1 MTTEADTCRTYVVPK
16 LHAAGWEDEQ
26 IREQVTF
33 TDGRIV
39 PIGGKATRKKQ
50 KRADYILRY
59 RRDFPIAVIEAKA
72 SYRHPA
78 DGLPQAKAYAQ
89 ALGLKFAY
97 ATNGRAIIE
106 FDYLTGAT
114 NELELFPSPKE
125 LWRRLDGS
133 DEPDKTD
140 EILLA
145 PGRTPK
151 TLRYYQDIAINQ
163 AIAGILEGKNRLL
176 LTLATGTGKT
186 LIAAQIAYKL
196 WNMRWTRKGIGG
208 RRPKILFLADRNFLV
223 DDPYSKDF
231 AIFGEAR
238 HKIQRVVNTS
248 RDMFF
253 AIYQAVDD
261 REWTP
266 GLYRQ
271 YPPDFFDL
279 IVVDEC
285 HRGSA
290 DPEGNWREILNFFHS
305 AVQLGMT
312 ATPLR
317 DDNRD
322 TYAYFGNPLY
332 LYSLKQGIEDGFLAP
347 YRVHRVATNLDLD
360 GYRPAPGQLDRDGKA
375 IPDKRYTTP
384 AFEREVALKPRTRA
398 LARHLTDFLIK
409 RGDRFAKTIVFCVD
423 QEHAAEMMVQLQRLN
438 QDLMKEHPDYIV
450 RITSADGDE
459 GRGYLS
465 RFSDV
470 ESKTPA
476 IVTTSQLLTTGVDIP
491 TCRVIA
497 IARTVNSMTEF
508 KQIIGRGTRVRDDYG
523 KLWFE
528 IIDYTGSAVARFAD
542 PEFDGDPALTTQEE
556 IDAAGQVLPGSQQIL
571 QPEEREEGELA
582 TGETSA
588 QPLDL
593 DDPKYARNKFHVDR
607 GFVEVVANLV
617 YELDPDGN
625 RLRVVS
631 YAEYSAET
639 IQRMVTNPIELRTK
653 WTNAEQRAAVIAALE
668 ERGVSL
674 ERLVDWSG
682 DPGVDPFDL
691 LCNIAFQ
698 APLRTRRERSDQLKR
713 EQQKFFQKFSPEARQ
728 ILNEILDKYVEF
740 GLTQFKMPEIL
751 KIPPILQHGNP
762 LEISRV
768 FGGEKQLRSAL
779 SQMQAMLYAA

>member
-1 MTTEADTCRTYVVPK
+1 MGNEADTCRTYVVPK

-39 PIGGKATRKKQ
+39 PIGGRATRKKQ
-50 KRADYILRY
+50 KRADYVLRY
-59 RRDFPIAVIEAKA
+59 RRDFPIAVVEAKA
-72 SYRHPA
+72 AYHHPA
-78 DGLPQAKAYAQ
+78 DGLPQAKAYAET
-89 ALGLKFAY
+89 LGLKFAY
-97 ATNGRAIIE
+97 ATNGKAMIE
-106 FDYLTGAT
+106 FDYLTGGT
-114 NELELFPSPKE
+114 NELDQFPSPGE
-125 LWRRLDGS
+125 LWGRLNGS
-133 DEPDKTD
+133 PDTDKAD

-145 PGRTPK
+145 SSRTTK
-151 TLRYYQDIAINQ
+151 TLRYYQDIAINT
-163 AIAGILEGKNRLL
+163 AVEGILKGKKRLL

-196 WNMRWTRKGIGG
+196 WNMRWTRQKIGA
-208 RRPKILFLADRNFLV
+208 RRPKVLFLADRNFLV

-261 REWTP
+261 REWIP

-279 IVVDEC
+279 ITVDEC

-290 DPEGNWREILNFFHS
+290 DPEGNWHEILNFFHT

-347 YRVHRVATNLDLD
+347 YRVHRVVTNWDLD
-360 GYRPAPGQLDRDGKA
+360 GYRPELGQRDRNGKE
-375 IPDKRYTTP
+375 IPDKVYTTP
-384 AFEREVALKPRTRA
+384 AFEREIALKPRTRA
-398 LARHLTDFLIK
+398 LARHLTDFLK
-409 RGDRFAKTIVFCVD
+409 KHGDRFAKTIVFCVD
-423 QEHAAEMMVQLQRLN
+423 QEHAAEMMVQLQKLN
-438 QDLMKEHPDYIV
+438 QDLMKEYPNYIV
-450 RITSADGDE
+450 RITSNDGEE

-465 RFSDV
+465 KFSDV
-470 ESKTPA
+470 ECKTPA

-491 TCRVIA
+491 TCRVIV

-542 PEFDGDPALTTQEE
+542 PEFDGTPALAILEE
-556 IDAAGQVLPGSQQIL
+556 IDAAGLVKPGSQQIL
-571 QPEEREEGELA
+571 QPEEQEDHDANL
-582 TGETSA
+582 GET
-588 QPLDL
+588 PLRTL
-593 DDPKYARNKFHVDR
+593 NTDDEKYTRNKYHVDQ
-607 GFVEVVANLV
+607 GYVEVVANLV
-617 YELDPDGN
+617 YELDPNGN
-625 RLRVVS
+625 RLRVVT

-639 IQRMVTNPIELRTK
+639 IQRMVTNPLELRSK
-653 WTNAEQRAAVIAALE
+653 WSNADQRATIIAALE

-674 ERLVDWSG
+674 ERLVELSG
-682 DPGVDPFDL
+682 DPQVDPFDL

-698 APLRTRRERSDQLKR
+698 APLRTRRERSDQLRR
-713 EQQKFFQKFSPEARQ
+713 EQRRFFEKFAPDARL
-728 ILNEILDKYVEF
+728 ILDEILDKYVEYGF
-740 GLTQFKMPEIL
+740 TQFKMPEIL
-751 KIPPILQHGNP
+751 KIPPIIQHGNP
-762 LEISRV
+762 LEISRK